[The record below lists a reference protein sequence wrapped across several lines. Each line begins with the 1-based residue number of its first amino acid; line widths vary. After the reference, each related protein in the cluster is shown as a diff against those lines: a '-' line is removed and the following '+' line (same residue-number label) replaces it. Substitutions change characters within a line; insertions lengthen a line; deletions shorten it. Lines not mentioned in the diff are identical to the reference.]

1 MASLKYYLDT
11 RRAKQDNKYPLKIK
25 VSLNSRNGF
34 MINLKV
40 SLWEDQWN
48 GIEITNHPNKK
59 PLNSYIKRKYADV
72 EDALYRLELSG
83 DIYRLSPREVKER
96 LEHISGLKEKSF
108 YTFKDHFRRFID
120 LKEKPGTKGI
130 YQLTLN
136 KIEQYDDRM
145 LHFQEINVPWLKGFE
160 HFLKEQEI
168 STNTINLHFRNIRA
182 VFNDAINEE
191 KTELNCY
198 PFRKFKLK
206 TEPTRKRSLTVE
218 QLRDIRDWPCEPHEK
233 QYIDMFMLI
242 FYLRGINLI
251 DLAHLK
257 EIVNGRVE
265 YRRAKTGRL
274 YSVKI
279 EPEAME
285 IINRYRGKN
294 YVVNILD
301 RYKDHRNYIHRIN
314 KNLKEFGTTT
324 VGRRG
329 KKEKKGAFPEL
340 STYWARHT
348 WATIAAALDIPKE
361 TIAASLG
368 HGETTVTDIYIDF
381 DQRKVDEANRE
392 VIDYVSEIKRSK

>member
-160 HFLKEQEI
+160 HF
-168 STNTINLHFRNIRA
+168 
-182 VFNDAINEE
+182 
-191 KTELNCY
+191 
-198 PFRKFKLK
+198 P
-206 TEPTRKRSLTVE
+206 
-218 QLRDIRDWPCEPHEK
+218 
-233 QYIDMFMLI
+233 
-242 FYLRGINLI
+242 
-251 DLAHLK
+251 
-257 EIVNGRVE
+257 
-265 YRRAKTGRL
+265 
-274 YSVKI
+274 
-279 EPEAME
+279 
-285 IINRYRGKN
+285 
-294 YVVNILD
+294 
-301 RYKDHRNYIHRIN
+301 
-314 KNLKEFGTTT
+314 
-324 VGRRG
+324 
-329 KKEKKGAFPEL
+329 
-340 STYWARHT
+340 
-348 WATIAAALDIPKE
+348 
-361 TIAASLG
+361 
-368 HGETTVTDIYIDF
+368 
-381 DQRKVDEANRE
+381 
-392 VIDYVSEIKRSK
+392 